1 MIVRKSPR
9 EIDKMRAA
17 GRLCAETLALAAKMV
32 EPGIT
37 LRQID
42 VAAER
47 FMCSRGGIPTFKGYR
62 GFPATLCTSVNEQVV
77 HGIPGDRV
85 LKSGDILSIDCGVT
99 LDGFIGDS
107 AITLP
112 IGDVAPALQQLLRV
126 TEQSLYRG
134 IEAATVGNRL
144 FDISAAVER
153 TVMPF
158 GYGIVQNY
166 CGHGVGRQL
175 HEEPQIPNYGR
186 PGTGPRLKAGWCLAI
201 EPMVN
206 LGTHENITLSDG
218 WTVVTTDGRHS
229 AHFEHSIAVTEN
241 EPLILTDRRDL

>member
-1 MIVRKSPR
+1 MIVRKSSR

-17 GRLCAETLALAAKMV
+17 GRLCAEALVLAAKMV

-37 LRQID
+37 TRQID
-42 VAAER
+42 LAVER
-47 FMCSRGGIPTFKGYR
+47 FMRSKDAVPTFKGYR
-62 GFPATLCTSVNEQVV
+62 GFPATLCMSVNEQVV

-107 AITLP
+107 AITVP
-112 IGDVAPALQQLLRV
+112 VGEISPALQTLLRI

-134 IEAATVGNRL
+134 IDAALVGNRL
-144 FDISAAVER
+144 FDISAAVEQ
-153 TVMPF
+153 TVFPH

-186 PGTGPRLKAGWCLAI
+186 TGTGPRLKAGWCLAI

-206 LGTHENITLSDG
+206 MGTHENITLADG
-218 WTVVTTDGRHS
+218 WTVVTADGRPS

-241 EPLILTDRRDL
+241 EPLILTDRRGI